1 MVRIR
6 ITSRE
11 RELLEKSFEK
21 NICKFDLIIDNLS
34 IIIEE
39 DIKRIL
45 EIIVDNLSDYF
56 ISDGLQNNDEPNE
69 LGLELEYLNSKFIKE
84 LQKVNDEINLSNKR
98 SFFKR
103 KAK

>member
-11 RELLEKSFEK
+11 RELLETSFSK
-21 NICKFDLIIDNLS
+21 KACKFNLVIENFI

-39 DIKRIL
+39 DIKNIL
-45 EIIVDNLSDYF
+45 ETIVDNLSDYF

-69 LGLELEYLNSKFIKE
+69 LGLELECLNSKFIKE
-84 LQKVNDEINLSNKR
+84 LQKVNDEINLKNKK